1 MARKHRELS
10 AECIEYSTQ
19 NPPPK
24 GGSHLEAPGH
34 RPPHQALTQG
44 GSRDQTQTQV
54 GQGWGVAQQPPI
66 LKNYP
71 LAQVRQT
78 NNGVLTYCIV
88 LYWLDEEGRIRRGG
102 DDGKNT
108 TPTLG
113 TGGIAGSVGREIK
126 AIAMCIVLWARTSNK
141 NKGVKFL
148 FCLHVK
154 SVAGRADCIIN
165 SITFSTE

>member
-1 MARKHRELS
+1 M
-10 AECIEYSTQ
+10 
-19 NPPPK
+19 
-24 GGSHLEAPGH
+24 
-34 RPPHQALTQG
+34 
-44 GSRDQTQTQV
+44 
-54 GQGWGVAQQPPI
+54 AQQPPI

-126 AIAMCIVLWARTSNK
+126 AIAILERVESIHVAANCFRKGYVTTCTVLSLEEQERKKRAITEGRRRVLGSGTGGLVHALSAKRGEEEEGEPMQSSVRESQWDC
-141 NKGVKFL
+141 L
-148 FCLHVK
+148 FMERDRCP
-154 SVAGRADCIIN
+154 
-165 SITFSTE
+165 